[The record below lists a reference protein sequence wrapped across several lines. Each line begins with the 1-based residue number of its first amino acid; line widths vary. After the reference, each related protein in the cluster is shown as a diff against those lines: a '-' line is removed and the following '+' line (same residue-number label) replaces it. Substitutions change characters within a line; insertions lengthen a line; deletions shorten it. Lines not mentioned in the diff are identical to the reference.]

1 MLSSHETFLPDVI
14 KPPSPRST
22 GRVFA
27 GVAIVVAVLWRNSP
41 TVLWTAG
48 AAAVVFL
55 ALSIWAPAV
64 LQPLNLAW
72 FRFSIL
78 LSRVM
83 NPIIMFVIFA
93 VIFVPIGLLMRIWR
107 DPLTSRRR
115 ADAAS
120 YWVER
125 PTDDKTPKSMLN
137 QF

>member
-1 MLSSHETFLPDVI
+1 LSSHETFLPDVI

-27 GVAIVVAVLWRNSP
+27 GVAVVVAILWRNSP
-41 TVLWTAG
+41 AVFWTSV
-48 AAAVVFL
+48 AAAAVFL
-55 ALSIWAPAV
+55 ALSIWAPAA

-93 VIFVPIGLLMRIWR
+93 VVFVPIGLLMRIWR
-107 DPLTSRRR
+107 DPLALRRR
-115 ADAAS
+115 ANTAS

-125 PTDDKTPKSMLN
+125 QTDDKTPKSMLN